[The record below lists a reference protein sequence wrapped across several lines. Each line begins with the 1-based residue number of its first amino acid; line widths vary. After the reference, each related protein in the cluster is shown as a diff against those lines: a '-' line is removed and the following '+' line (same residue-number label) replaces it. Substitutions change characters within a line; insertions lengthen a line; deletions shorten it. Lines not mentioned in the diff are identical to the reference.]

1 MSLGAFHPK
10 PVLACGISFGFRGG
24 IFLVPVESMFKAVEM
39 MNENLLFTHAP
50 LCDFLLSS
58 TCVAELSESSVCT
71 QCRACSLS
79 FPVFPPL
86 QWPVQ

>member
-24 IFLVPVESMFKAVEM
+24 IFLVPVESTFKAVEM
-39 MNENLLFTHAP
+39 MTENLLFTHAP
-50 LCDFLLSS
+50 LYDFLLSS
-58 TCVAELSESSVCT
+58 TCVAEPSESPMRT
-71 QCRACSLS
+71 QHRACSLS
-79 FPVFPPL
+79 FPTFRPL